1 MDPQAPT
8 SFIPKKSLDSSST
21 QRGSAFGSLML
32 LIGIFIFT
40 VSLLAAGGA
49 FAYQGFL
56 TKSIVD
62 ADASLQKA
70 QEAFDLS
77 TIQDLI
83 RIDSRIKN
91 ARVLLQKHTA
101 PSAVFAFLSDQT
113 LQTVQFDSFEYTL
126 QDDGSAAI
134 SLSGRGNS
142 FASVALQSDQFGAN
156 KLLKDVVF
164 SGIKVEAGNTVTF
177 TVVATVDP
185 ALINYGKH
193 LSAQPASQ
201 ILQQPLA
208 VPAAST
214 TRASSTPLQST
225 STLRN
230 P

>member
-8 SFIPKKSLDSSST
+8 SFIPKKSLDSSVVA
-21 QRGSAFGSLML
+21 RGSAFGSLML
-32 LIGIFIFT
+32 LISIFMFT
-40 VSLLAAGGA
+40 ISLLAAGGV

-101 PSAVFAFLSDQT
+101 PSAVFAFLADQT
-113 LQTVQFDSFEYTL
+113 LQTVQFNSFEYTL
-126 QDDGSAAI
+126 QDDGTASI
-134 SLSGRGNS
+134 SMEGLGNS
-142 FASVALQSDQFGAN
+142 FASVALQSDQFGAS
-156 KLLKDVVF
+156 KVLKDVVF

-177 TVVATVDP
+177 TVKATVDA

-193 LSAQPASQ
+193 LSVQPASQ
-201 ILQQPLA
+201 LLQQPLMT
-208 VPAAST
+208 PAST
-214 TRASSTPLQST
+214 TRASSTPAQST
-225 STLRN
+225 STLRT